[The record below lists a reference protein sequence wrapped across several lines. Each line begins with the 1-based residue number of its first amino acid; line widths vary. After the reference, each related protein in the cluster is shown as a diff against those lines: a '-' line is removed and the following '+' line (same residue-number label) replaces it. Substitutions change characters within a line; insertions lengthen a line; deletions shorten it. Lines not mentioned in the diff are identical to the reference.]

1 MKILTMEF
9 FMIILFIFKNFS
21 QSIIDYNVELVSGV
35 QQSDSVI
42 FIHIPVLHKILS
54 LCRSL

>member
-1 MKILTMEF
+1 
-9 FMIILFIFKNFS
+9 MIILFIFKNFS